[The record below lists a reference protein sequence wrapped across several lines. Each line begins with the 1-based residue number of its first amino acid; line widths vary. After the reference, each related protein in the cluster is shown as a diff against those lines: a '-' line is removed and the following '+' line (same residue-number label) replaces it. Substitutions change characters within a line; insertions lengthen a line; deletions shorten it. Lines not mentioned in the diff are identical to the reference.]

1 MSPEQWKVFRD
12 ITDAFRQ
19 TGTAAQLNS
28 TTAAQL
34 LGQGTLEG
42 GTISK
47 AIKGTAG
54 LISMSPLQGLAN
66 WQNRW
71 RTGANAQ
78 NLVEIITSPE
88 AIKTLQNLGKSATK
102 QARLGLIASRVLSML
117 QTQARA
123 HSDIS
128 ATQ

>member
-42 GTISK
+42 GLTTRT
-47 AIKGTAG
+47 IKGVAG
-54 LISMSPLQGLAN
+54 AISMSPLQGIAN
-66 WQNRW
+66 WQHRW

-78 NLVEIITSPE
+78 ALVDIITSPE

-102 QARLGLIASRVLSML
+102 EARKGLIASRVLSML

-123 HSDIS
+123 QSDGD
-128 ATQ
+128 T